1 MLLKE
6 PYFMKNREWYWI
18 DENSNDVA
26 EYKLTDK
33 APEKAKESYKEFYS
47 VGAFSGYPPYD
58 WWRNWS
64 RHSGIQ
70 KTCGW
75 RQVAPTR
82 LNRYTHKKTGWKA
95 HF

>member
-33 APEKAKESYKEFYS
+33 APKKAKESYKEFYS
-47 VGAFSGYPPYD
+47 MSVASGYPPMTD
-58 WWRNWS
+58 EEIGA
-64 RHSGIQ
+64 GIQ
-70 KTCGW
+70 EYKKL
-75 RQVAPTR
+75 VAEGKLPPQD
-82 LNRYTHKKTGWKA
+82 
-95 HF
+95 